1 MHLTFESPEFLK
13 LHYCFQIAL
22 APRKP
27 GRSKP
32 QIILHHRLPV
42 QLPVLSLKK
51 KKKLFKYQEA
61 RQHRK
66 SAEIADQWK

>member
-51 KKKLFKYQEA
+51 KKNYLNIK
-61 RQHRK
+61 RQDSIENQQK
-66 SAEIADQWK
+66 